1 MRPVVVK
8 IGGSTLGNHDTT
20 IEDLVTLQKVGI
32 PVVVVH
38 GGGREINDWLSRLN
52 ISSNFAHGLRV
63 TDLETLKVVTAV
75 LSGLINKELVSVI
88 WRLGGMA
95 VGISGADG
103 NLIQAKNITPELGY
117 TGEELNVDVSI
128 LQALL
133 TAKYIPVVA
142 PICIGLFDTSEE
154 TNLINVN
161 ADTVAAEVAAALDA
175 EKLILLTDVPG
186 LYDGS
191 KNLISK
197 LSYDEARVCL
207 ESGIAS
213 GGMATKIKA
222 CLSAL
227 EKVSVTRIIDGRVL
241 HALRNEIEGKGE
253 GTTITQ

>member
-20 IEDLVTLQKVGI
+20 IEDLVTLQRVGI

-38 GGGREINDWLSRLN
+38 GGGREINSWLSRLN
-52 ISSNFAHGLRV
+52 ISSKFVQGLRV

-103 NLIQAKNITPELGY
+103 NLIKAKNKTPELGY
-117 TGEELNVDVSI
+117 TGEELEVNASI
-128 LQALL
+128 LQTLL
-133 TAKYIPVVA
+133 AERYIPVVA
-142 PICIGLFDTSEE
+142 PICIGLFDNRGE

-175 EKLILLTDVPG
+175 EKLIFLTDVPG

-191 KNLISK
+191 KNIISK
-197 LSYDEARVCL
+197 LSHEEARVCL
-207 ESGIAS
+207 ESGLAS

-222 CLSAL
+222 CLTAL
-227 EKVSVTRIIDGRVL
+227 TKVSVTRIIDGRVL
-241 HALRNEIEGKGE
+241 HALRDEIEGKGD